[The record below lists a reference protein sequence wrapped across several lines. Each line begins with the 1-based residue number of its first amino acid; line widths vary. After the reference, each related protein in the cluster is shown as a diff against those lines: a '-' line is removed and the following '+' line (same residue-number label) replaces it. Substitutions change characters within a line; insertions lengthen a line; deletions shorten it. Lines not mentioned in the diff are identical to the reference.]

1 MSSSSVLFFHESEH
15 HLFNAAE
22 QQVRIYMP
30 NNVLHEVLYNPENQR
45 IVLMR
50 YDTSKEAYTEFKD
63 PHIRLVDVLHHL
75 GIEDAHVGIMWVDP
89 TFSVETVDA
98 DAFIERPVRSL
109 PLSQIVVVPYT
120 APYAPVTDA
129 AAVADATA

>member
-15 HLFNAAE
+15 HLFDDAE
-22 QQVRIYMP
+22 QRVRIYMP
-30 NNVLHEVLYNPENQR
+30 DNVLHEVLYNPETQR
-45 IVLMR
+45 VILMR
-50 YDTSKEAYTEFKD
+50 YDSSTEAYTEFKD

-98 DAFIERPVRSL
+98 DAYIERSVRSL
-109 PLSQIVVVPYT
+109 PLSEIVVIPYT
-120 APYAPVTDA
+120 APYTPMIDA
-129 AAVADATA
+129 ADATA